1 MSAGAQKCVA
11 LSSTGETQTYTLQVG
26 TSTQPGRCSIEFV
39 DYAIPE
45 KVISKDFSY
54 EEVVIVPIGDVHFG
68 AKGFA
73 HRSFMDFRNSVEKE
87 YGDKQIYYLGMGDYV
102 DAYRATVRKAFLNL
116 APDDGDAID
125 DYMYERLDEFYHMMH
140 STKGKWLGLLGGNH
154 TWTFRHGGTFETE
167 LAKMLDTDY
176 LGDCADVQM
185 KFSSS
190 GKSRGS
196 VGIWA
201 HHGVGGRKYP
211 VGKLIDDICP
221 HFPDS
226 DIFLMGHVHL
236 REYRDFIR
244 MRRVGKQY
252 VDQVGVAAI
261 TGGWL
266 KGYIEGPSTYVE
278 RKAMKPRAV
287 GGLVLKVRPRMVH
300 GIWAPRIRM
309 ETI

>member
-1 MSAGAQKCVA
+1 M
-11 LSSTGETQTYTLQVG
+11 
-26 TSTQPGRCSIEFV
+26 EFL
-39 DYAIPE
+39 DYAVPE
-45 KVISKDFSY
+45 KIKAVDMPY
-54 EEVVIVPIGDVHFG
+54 EEIIIVPIGDVHYG

-73 HRSFMDFRNSVEKE
+73 ERSFLDFRSTIEHE

-102 DAYRATVRKAFLNL
+102 DAYRTTVRRAFKHL
-116 APDDGDAID
+116 APDDGDAVD
-125 DYMYERLDEFYHMMH
+125 DYMYDKLERFY
-140 STKGKWLGLLGGNH
+140 SLIGGTKGKWLGMLQGNH
-154 TWTFRHGGTFETE
+154 TWEFRSGGTFDTE
-167 LAKMLDTDY
+167 LCKMLETDF
-176 LGDCADVQM
+176 LGDCADVQL

-190 GKSRGS
+190 NHARGN

-201 HHGVGGRKYP
+201 HHGTGGRKYP

-266 KGYIEGPSTYVE
+266 KGYIPGPSTYVE
-278 RKAMKPRAV
+278 RKALKPRAV
-287 GGLVLKVRPRMVH
+287 GGIVIKVRPRLVH
-300 GIWAPRIRM
+300 GIFAPRIRV
-309 ETI
+309 ETL